1 MKVTVD
7 ALGKPCPMPVVEA
20 KKALKGVAVGAL
32 VEVLVDNDIA
42 VQNLSKM
49 AEQKKLG
56 INAQKVNENHYVVSL
71 TVGAQDEEVNSISQ
85 ENIACQPA
93 SEARTVVVLASD
105 KMGEGDEKLGHLLM
119 KGFIY
124 ALTEQDELPQTVL
137 LYNRGAYL
145 SAGESESVADLKFLE
160 SKGVEILTCGT
171 CLNHYG
177 LGDKLAVGN
186 VTNMYVIVE
195 KQLQATKIIRP

>member
-20 KKALKGVAVGAL
+20 KKALQGATIGSI

-56 INAQKVNENHYVVSL
+56 MDTQKINDNHYVVSL
-71 TVGAQDEEVNSISQ
+71 TLGEQEVMGISQ
-85 ENIACQPA
+85 ENVVCQPA
-93 SEARTVVVLASD
+93 AEAHTVVVLASD

>member
-20 KKALKGVAVGAL
+20 KKALKDAAIGTI

-56 INAQKVNENHYVVSL
+56 IDTQKINDNHYVVSL
-71 TVGAQDEEVNSISQ
+71 TLGEQEGVMGISQ
-85 ENIACQPA
+85 ENKVCQPA
-93 SEARTVVVLASD
+93 SEAHTVVVLASD